1 MPVVGVRV
9 YAQTQTKN
17 AILREEMLRLCY
29 RGHKVKAALKAVGRS
44 IGWYNAQR
52 QENPQWALEVSRAG
66 GRVFSSRLADEA
78 RRLGAERLPESI
90 REVEFPYFC
99 GRYLRQQLFRH
110 QLQWWDMLEG
120 REPRELHPAMTYE
133 RREPN
138 YMLINTPP
146 NHAKSTTITVNWVTF
161 LICTQPNVRI
171 TVVSKTADMAKTF
184 IYAVQQRLTHPRY
197 KDLQLRFAPT
207 EGFKAA
213 ADMWRSDRIYVGG
226 EARDSGEKD
235 PTLQGIGIGQ
245 QIFGSR
251 GDWYILDDCVTL
263 DNAHEFEKQYRWLS
277 QEVLTRP
284 GFGQG
289 RLAIV
294 GTRVAPQ
301 DLYSEL
307 RAPERYAEG
316 TSPWTYLSQPA
327 VLEFAEKPEDWHT
340 LWPLSNEPWTPGQA
354 PPKEGELFARWDG
367 PALARQRSL
376 VGARTWSFVYQQE
389 NHASDAVFT
398 VELVNRAQNGM
409 RSPGRMHAGAVGY
422 RPKGMEGLFVV
433 CGVDPAMAGDT
444 AMVVVGLDRFN
455 GRRYV
460 LDAKVKT
467 AASPSWIRET
477 IKQLAADLS
486 VNEFRIEKNAFQI
499 MLTQDPELH
508 RHLASRGVTI
518 VEHFTGKNKW
528 DHDFGIGAMS
538 LLFQNG
544 LIELPN
550 STKSEAIRQLMAQL
564 VQWAP
569 QLPKQV
575 KTDLVMAL
583 WFAEIKC
590 RELMQASNTGDLI
603 KGFLPNRFLS
613 RRRRQQQFLVNVTDL
628 AAREAG

>member
-1 MPVVGVRV
+1 M
-9 YAQTQTKN
+9 
-17 AILREEMLRLCY
+17 
-29 RGHKVKAALKAVGRS
+29 
-44 IGWYNAQR
+44 
-52 QENPQWALEVSRAG
+52 
-66 GRVFSSRLADEA
+66 
-78 RRLGAERLPESI
+78 
-90 REVEFPYFC
+90 
-99 GRYLRQQLFRH
+99 
-110 QLQWWDMLEG
+110 
-120 REPRELHPAMTYE
+120 
-133 RREPN
+133 
-138 YMLINTPP
+138 
-146 NHAKSTTITVNWVTF
+146 NWTTF

-213 ADMWRSDRIYVGG
+213 SDMWRNDRIYIGG
-226 EARDSGEKD
+226 EGRDSGEKD
-235 PTLQGIGIGQ
+235 PTLQGIGIGM
-245 QIFGSR
+245 QIYGSR
-251 GDWYILDDCVTL
+251 GDWYILDDVVTL
-263 DNAHEFEKQYRWLS
+263 DNAHEFEKQFRWLS

-294 GTRVAPQ
+294 GTRVSAQ

-307 RAPERYAEG
+307 RAPERYNDG
-316 TSPWTYLSQPA
+316 QSPWTYLSQPA
-327 VLEFAEKPEDWHT
+327 VLEFAESSTDWLT
-340 LWPLSNEPWTPGQA
+340 LWPLSNEPWNPQA
-354 PPKEGELFARWDG
+354 KPVGDTGLYPRWNG
-367 PALARQRSL
+367 GALARQRGL
-376 VGARTWSFVYQQE
+376 VGARVWSFVYQQE
-389 NHASDAVFT
+389 NHAADAVFP
-398 VELVNRAQNGM
+398 VELVNRSVNGM

-444 AMVVVGLDRFN
+444 GMVVIGLDRFN

-460 LDAKVKT
+460 LDARLKT
-467 AASPSWIRET
+467 AASPTWIRET
-477 IKQLAADLS
+477 IKELASELS

-508 RHLASRGVTI
+508 RHLAARGVTI

-550 STKSEAIRQLMAQL
+550 VKKSEAIRQLMAQL

-569 QLPKQV
+569 ELPKQV

-590 RELMQASNTGDLI
+590 RELMQATNTGELI

-613 RRRRQQQFLVNVTDL
+613 RRRRQQQFLVNATDL
-628 AAREAG
+628 AVREAG